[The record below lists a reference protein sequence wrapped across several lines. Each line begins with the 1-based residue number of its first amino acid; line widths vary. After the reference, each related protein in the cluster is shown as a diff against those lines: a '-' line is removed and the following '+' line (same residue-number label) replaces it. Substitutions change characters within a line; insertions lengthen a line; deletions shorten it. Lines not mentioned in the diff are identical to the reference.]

1 MRLTGNSGMS
11 KVEQMAMFGMVLLA
25 LAFILF
31 LLTSC
36 APVNAGDPWTV
47 VGVVFVIIC
56 VITLAP
62 RGG

>member
-1 MRLTGNSGMS
+1 MRLTGSSRMS

-25 LAFILF
+25 LAFIF
-31 LLTSC
+31 LLLTGC
-36 APVNAGDPWTV
+36 TPANTVDPWAV
-47 VGVVFVIIC
+47 VGVIFVFIC